1 MSRFRADAARRSARL
16 CCDEVEGIRTA
27 GDRSS
32 TPLPR
37 PPVWLLAGR
46 RESRARRTHLE
57 LAASAGLRQR
67 PAAQDVRTGSRS
79 GFRCLVRQTR
89 SRAAGDR
96 ARSAGPLHGP
106 RFRSR
111 RRHDARRGWR
121 ALSLVADARRSF
133 AGPAGASASRVAA
146 ILSALSGRRR
156 ATLFPEGMAPG
167 DDDRLRASREPPAR
181 PLPVQS
187 GVAAAP
193 ERLRRLRLQSRQRE
207 GAVS

>member
-1 MSRFRADAARRSARL
+1 MTRSKESALLAIEVQPRYRDLLSGVWPVVANPEPDELISSWLHRL
-16 CCDEVEGIRTA
+16 AFGN
-27 GDRSS
+27 G
-32 TPLPR
+32 LPR
-37 PPVWLLAGR
+37 
-46 RESRARRTHLE
+46 E
-57 LAASAGLRQR
+57 
-67 PAAQDVRTGSRS
+67 DVRTGSRS
-79 GFRCLVRQTR
+79 GFRRLVRQTR

>member
-1 MSRFRADAARRSARL
+1 MSRFRAGAARRSARL
-16 CCDEVEGIRTA
+16 CCDEVDGSRVA

-37 PPVWLLAGR
+37 FPLGPLAGR

-79 GFRCLVRQTR
+79 GFRRLVRQTR

-96 ARSAGPLHGP
+96 AGSAGPLHGP

-121 ALSLVADARRSF
+121 ALAFGAVARRSF
-133 AGPAGASASRVAA
+133 PGPAGATASRVAA
-146 ILSALSGRRR
+146 ILSALPGRRR

-167 DDDRLRASREPPAR
+167 DNDRLRASREPPAR
-181 PLPVQS
+181 PLPGTIGQ
-187 GVAAAP
+187 GLAP
-193 ERLRRLRLQSRQRE
+193 FNQASLRP
-207 GAVS
+207 